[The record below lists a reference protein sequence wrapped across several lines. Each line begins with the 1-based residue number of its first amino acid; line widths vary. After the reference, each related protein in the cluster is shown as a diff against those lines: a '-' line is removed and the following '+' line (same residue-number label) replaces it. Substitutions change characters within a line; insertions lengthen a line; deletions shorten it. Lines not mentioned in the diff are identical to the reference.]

1 MGTQTDRK
9 LVAFLPLVLVATFL
23 VVVVPMLLVVWLRS
37 SGVVSSV
44 WVGTAIG
51 VAVSLLASC
60 AGGAFWKARADARDI
75 LFSDLMLWGWLQ
87 RWRSEHRLNAAADV
101 LGFTPGRP
109 QAISGG
115 RLTNEQK
122 AGLLT
127 RLTSGLEAR
136 DAYTHGHSRRVA
148 RHASNTARRMG
159 LSRAEVA
166 KIRAA
171 GAMHDVGKVE
181 TPITVLHKEGKL
193 TDAEY
198 AIVKRHPVDGAVM
211 VSGLG
216 DDELTA
222 IVRHHHERVDG
233 SGYPDRLAGEAIP
246 IGARILAVAD
256 TFDAITSARPY
267 RHAHAHK
274 KALDILATE
283 AGTQLDSDAVR
294 AFCSC
299 YSGRRPL
306 AYWTMLANAGPRLTS
321 WLGSGL
327 APAKAATVANVM
339 ATAATAATIGGS
351 VLGAAANAGVLP
363 SPSKPHSNAQA
374 PAPHVQKQMPSK
386 RTHPQ
391 YPGHRPLRDG
401 GHGQSRAQP
410 QNNAQTENNGRPQNQ
425 GPRHKPRDQG
435 DAQRHGHGR
444 RDRDGQGRRQDQAR
458 DNPRDHGN
466 GRRPKGGITP
476 ANPPDQ
482 GNGDNVGPPPSDV
495 VDTSAPDTS
504 ITSGPSGTTNS
515 SSAAFVFAST
525 PEGASFEC
533 KLDAG
538 SWVTCSSP
546 KELTG
551 LSEGSHTFSVR
562 AKDAAGN
569 TDASEATRSF
579 TVDTTAPPPPD
590 SDGDGVPNA
599 SDQCPTVAGSTV
611 SGGCPAPA
619 VSPTPTFPPTTA
631 PSNTFRF
638 TGRALVKRRLTILT
652 LTVPGPGVVKAAQ
665 AGTTGTRKPL
675 IKPVRVTANAAGQL
689 KLRIKPSKAGEQRLR
704 KERSFSV
711 RLKVTYTPN
720 GGTPRSSPK
729 RVKVKR

>member
-1 MGTQTDRK
+1 MLRPRPVERGSDVGTVSDRK
-9 LVAFLPLVLVATFL
+9 LVAFLPLVLAATFL

-37 SGVVSSV
+37 SGVVGSV

-60 AGGAFWKARADARDI
+60 AGGAFWKARARARDI

-87 RWRSEHRLNAAADV
+87 RWRSERRLTAAADV
-101 LGFTPGRP
+101 LGFTLGRP

-115 RLTNEQK
+115 HLTNEQK

-181 TPITVLHKEGKL
+181 TPIMLLHKEGKL

-198 AIVKRHPVDGAVM
+198 AIIKRHPVDGAVM

-222 IVRHHHERVDG
+222 MVRHHHERVDG

-283 AGTQLDSDAVR
+283 AGTQLDPDAVR

-306 AYWTMLANAGPRLTS
+306 VYWTMLANAGPRLTS

-327 APAKAATVANVM
+327 APTKAATVANVM

-351 VLGAAANAGVLP
+351 VLGAAANTGVLP
-363 SPSKPHSNAQA
+363 SSSKPHSNPQA
-374 PAPHVQKQMPSK
+374 PALHVQKQMPSK

-391 YPGHRPLRDG
+391 YPGHRPLKDGDQQKHRG
-401 GHGQSRAQP
+401 GHGQSRGQP
-410 QNNAQTENNGRPQNQ
+410 QNNAQAQNNGPPQNQ
-425 GPRHKPRDQG
+425 GPRHNTAQPEGSAEAPDKSRDQG
-435 DAQRHGHGR
+435 DAQRHSHGR
-444 RDRDGQGRRQDQAR
+444 RDRHGQGRRQDPAR

-466 GRRPKGGITP
+466 GRRPEGRFTP

-482 GNGDNVGPPPSDV
+482 GNGDTVGPPSPDV
-495 VDTSAPDTS
+495 GGPAELPRWLLPPYPDRL
-504 ITSGPSGTTNS
+504 P
-515 SSAAFVFAST
+515 AK
-525 PEGASFEC
+525 PE
-533 KLDAG
+533 
-538 SWVTCSSP
+538 
-546 KELTG
+546 
-551 LSEGSHTFSVR
+551 
-562 AKDAAGN
+562 
-569 TDASEATRSF
+569 
-579 TVDTTAPPPPD
+579 PPPP
-590 SDGDGVPNA
+590 
-599 SDQCPTVAGSTV
+599 
-611 SGGCPAPA
+611 
-619 VSPTPTFPPTTA
+619 
-631 PSNTFRF
+631 R
-638 TGRALVKRRLTILT
+638 
-652 LTVPGPGVVKAAQ
+652 
-665 AGTTGTRKPL
+665 
-675 IKPVRVTANAAGQL
+675 
-689 KLRIKPSKAGEQRLR
+689 
-704 KERSFSV
+704 
-711 RLKVTYTPN
+711 
-720 GGTPRSSPK
+720 
-729 RVKVKR
+729 